1 MRVNLL
7 STHGLH
13 EALYGLGKS
22 FGVTS
27 DVSFMQF
34 KSRRRLYDKMY
45 DRALKLAPLGKGHN
59 KFLEHID
66 TWWEVKGTREW
77 WSHMDTYRVGISK
90 QSESTMHTI
99 KKRLLTSDDFDP
111 LTDPRM
117 IDIIN
122 EKITEKVPIQEIK
135 ANLAEGF
142 FQTRECKIPL
152 NQLIH
157 IYIQRYNHKLPD
169 WQEFI
174 KLTFNL
180 LPKDHQKFV
189 LTVPELQ
196 QFLDKV

>member
-1 MRVNLL
+1 MEITLL

-22 FGVTS
+22 FGKTS
-27 DVSFMQF
+27 NINFIQF
-34 KSRRRLYDKMY
+34 NSRRITYDKMY
-45 DRALKLAPLGKGHN
+45 KVALRLAPLGRGHN

-66 TWWEVKGTREW
+66 TYWEIKGTREW

-99 KKRLLTSDDFDP
+99 KKRLLTPDDFNS
-111 LTDPRM
+111 LTDHRM

-122 EKITEKVPIQEIK
+122 EKIIAKASVAEIK

-142 FQTRECKIPL
+142 YQTRECKISL

-169 WQEFI
+169 WPEFVTKSFKI
-174 KLTFNL
+174 
-180 LPKDHQKFV
+180 LPKQQQKFI
-189 LTVPELQ
+189 LTIPELKT
-196 QFLDKV
+196 FLNGV